1 MPPAGQ
7 KPSDD
12 TFTNIVAYILRQTGM
27 DAGDTPL
34 VPTTHGAIGT
44 AVPARSPQRPAGT
57 RPVREP
63 RDGRRQVDVAFLT
76 IGH

>member
-12 TFTNIVAYILRQTGM
+12 TFTNIVAYILRQNGM

-44 AVPARSPQRPAGT
+44 AV
-57 RPVREP
+57 REP
-63 RDGRRQVDVAFLT
+63 RDGRRPVDVAFLT